1 MALGEGNTTSSCKL
15 KNAYKLVVNSVF
27 ILSQLCCKCNLNST
41 LLIRLSHF
49 FNYHI
54 LLSFRVKSRRMHICS
69 DSIKFSVLIAIEHC
83 SIATLFV
90 GCFKNARKRKTR
102 VQTTVLF
109 EHSFR
114 QEYQAKNALV
124 QVNKK

>member
-1 MALGEGNTTSSCKL
+1 M
-15 KNAYKLVVNSVF
+15 
-27 ILSQLCCKCNLNST
+27 
-41 LLIRLSHF
+41 
-49 FNYHI
+49 
-54 LLSFRVKSRRMHICS
+54 KSKRMHICS
-69 DSIKFSVLIAIEHC
+69 DSIKFSVLIVIEHC

-124 QVNKK
+124 QVNKKKYVPLFVFYLSVRLMIKL